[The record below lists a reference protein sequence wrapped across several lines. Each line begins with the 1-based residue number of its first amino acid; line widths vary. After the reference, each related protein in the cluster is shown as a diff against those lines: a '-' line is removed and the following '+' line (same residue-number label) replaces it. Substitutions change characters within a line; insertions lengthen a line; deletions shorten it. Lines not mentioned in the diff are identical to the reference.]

1 MTKQGKTRSIILG
14 AAAVGAAAAGIAAG
28 RRLGKDRRTLAAAF
42 DSALEILEET
52 HDLTAVDPGPYGVCT
67 LYGVLRFPV
76 RQFTLEGVG
85 NLSVMTAHV
94 GPMAMETL
102 TITPLQ
108 KDVPLMAADYLVLP
122 GRRKAYVEFF
132 DLTASPDPGI
142 KAALEALTGRCD
154 DLADFTAAPSW
165 YDELMPARC
174 LKQGRPRGEGRL
186 AELLLDSVRTYLAV
200 CDAAPALAGPEAA
213 DKGARTREYVENLVK
228 RGGTSTQIFTSAWGA
243 DRTLDF
249 LKGVFFGT
257 DPIV

>member
-1 MTKQGKTRSIILG
+1 
-14 AAAVGAAAAGIAAG
+14 VW
-28 RRLGKDRRTLAAAF
+28 RRPGSWGKDRRALAAAF

-94 GPMAMETL
+94 GHMAMETL
-102 TITPLQ
+102 TITPLE

-132 DLTASPDPGI
+132 DPDGIPRTRGSRRRWKPSPG
-142 KAALEALTGRCD
+142 AATTSR
-154 DLADFTAAPSW
+154 TSPAAPSW

-174 LKQGRPRGEGRL
+174 PE
-186 AELLLDSVRTYLAV
+186 
-200 CDAAPALAGPEAA
+200 AGPSQE
-213 DKGARTREYVENLVK
+213 TRAGW
-228 RGGTSTQIFTSAWGA
+228 RSCFWTA
-243 DRTLDF
+243 
-249 LKGVFFGT
+249 
-257 DPIV
+257 